1 MRGFRTPVAMGGILA
16 GLLLFVVAFVLGRAD
31 VAVTGGVLVTAVAIA
46 WRRVPPAPPGIL
58 LTPLDRDAAEEDA
71 GAPGPGPGP
80 GPGPQTMRVRVDVSG
95 PDAELVRVVA
105 TALSV
110 DVHRIAVTGSSSI
123 LVRVPLV
130 HSGIRHLLAVTGESV
145 GADGVWATR
154 PAEPGILRSATEP
167 ATRAVPFLPVP
178 HALAG
183 MSGAHEATRAGDGGE
198 FLEIR
203 PFASGDRLRRID
215 WKATARVGRAPGD
228 LYVRKTYATS
238 DATIAIV
245 VDDGDDL
252 SGLTGDWMTGDP
264 LLDAP
269 RSLDVAREAA
279 WSLASA
285 YLDAGDQVS
294 LHVLSRAGGTVPRG
308 SGARQRE
315 RLRAAIVQ
323 VAAGQRIGRERTP
336 RVVPGALVVVLST
349 FLDDDV
355 VRLVDL
361 WRAAGHRV
369 LAIDTLPRLR
379 AERLTRELAAA
390 SRIVLGEREDR
401 LRAVGA
407 SGADVLAWDAPA
419 GERAAALRGFARA
432 RRRR

>member
-130 HSGIRHLLAVTGESV
+130 HSGIRDLLAVTGESV

-264 LLDAP
+264 LLDRDRWTSRGRLRGASPRPTSTPEIRCRCTCCRGPAARCRADRVRVSGNGCAP
-269 RSLDVAREAA
+269 RSCRWRQGSGSAA
-279 WSLASA
+279 SGRRAWFPGRSWSCCRRSSTTTSC
-285 YLDAGDQVS
+285 GWS
-294 LHVLSRAGGTVPRG
+294 TC
-308 SGARQRE
+308 GARQDTVSWR
-315 RLRAAIVQ
+315 
-323 VAAGQRIGRERTP
+323 
-336 RVVPGALVVVLST
+336 ST
-349 FLDDDV
+349 RCRDC
-355 VRLVDL
+355 
-361 WRAAGHRV
+361 A
-369 LAIDTLPRLR
+369 P
-379 AERLTRELAAA
+379 
-390 SRIVLGEREDR
+390 
-401 LRAVGA
+401 
-407 SGADVLAWDAPA
+407 SG
-419 GERAAALRGFARA
+419 
-432 RRRR
+432 